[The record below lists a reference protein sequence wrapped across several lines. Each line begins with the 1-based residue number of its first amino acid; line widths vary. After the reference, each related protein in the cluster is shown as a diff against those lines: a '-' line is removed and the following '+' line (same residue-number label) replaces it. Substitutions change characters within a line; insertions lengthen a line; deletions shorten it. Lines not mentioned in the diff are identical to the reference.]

1 MYIGDL
7 HIHSRY
13 SRATSKDCTPEHL
26 DLWARK
32 KGIHIV
38 GTGDFTHPAWR
49 EELKEKLEP
58 AEDGLY
64 VLKKEYRIGG
74 AGESGMQPRF
84 VVTGEISSIY
94 KKGDRVR
101 KVHSL
106 LLLPG
111 LEAAEALARRLE
123 LIGNIHSDG
132 RPILGIP
139 CRDLLEIMLE
149 TCPEGIYVPAH
160 IWTPHFSLFGAFSGF
175 ETIEECFEDLT
186 PHIHALETGLSSD
199 PPMNWR
205 VAALDRFHLI
215 SNSDAHS
222 PAKLGREANLFDIE
236 LSYRGLTDAIQ
247 EGKGLAGTI
256 EFFPEEGK
264 YHFDGHRKCGLCI
277 SPQETAKYGGRCP
290 VCGKKI
296 TIGVLNRI
304 EQLADADREEGFLLP
319 SGRPFQSLV
328 PLPEVIGASMGIS
341 PAGKKAV
348 EKYEQMIGSLGPEFA
363 ILREIPVEDIRK
375 AAGPLL
381 AEGIRR
387 LREGKVERTPGFD
400 GEYGKIGLLTPE
412 DISSLEGQMSLFTAE
427 EMRAME
433 KSRQAEGVPDAAGAG
448 KGSAAGGQ
456 KGPTRK
462 EVSGQD
468 TGRTKAPESD
478 GQQTGILEEEGE
490 ASALAQMEPQA
501 LQPEETGGLN
511 ERQREAVERV
521 GRSVAVI
528 AGPGAGK
535 TRTLIA
541 RLNHLLET
549 RGIPPEEITAVTF
562 TNKAAEEMRARTA
575 DSSQGEGK
583 LRKDARKG
591 QKCQKD
597 LKNRNAADVWIG
609 TFHAICS
616 RFLQEA
622 GRSFVVADEGLQV
635 ELAEKALREFGKK
648 DSPGKFLQELS
659 RAKNGLTGSLTGTG
673 ASDAFAAVKNPDGQP
688 GSGKDSALGF
698 LPGESQNRRVYEYYQ
713 KLLRQADALDYDD
726 LLLETVRLLE
736 ELPEDAPQ
744 RRRFSYLLIDEF
756 QDINPLQYHLVKEW
770 GRGGMELFVIGDPD
784 QSIYGFRGCD
794 PKVFSR
800 LEEEYPDTAVIRL
813 EENYRSAPA
822 ILHGALGVI
831 SHNEG
836 GQRRMAA
843 KAGKGEDRDGL
854 PVRIVSAEDERR
866 EAIFVAKEI
875 TRQIGGIDM
884 LDTDRDGTQEGRRVR
899 GFSDMAV
906 LYRTHRQ
913 AALLEKCLRQ
923 EGIPYVVAGR
933 EDFLRER
940 EVRAALYF
948 FRHVLYPGEESSKML
963 CRRLLGSLL
972 GEGREEALALL
983 AEKYRKKAKKG
994 KPVKLLEEWGNDISF
1009 AGSEAMKK
1017 LTDMSVLYPTMESF
1031 LHTLSFGED
1040 GDIRRNSGRKFTA
1053 DAVTLM
1059 TLHGSKGLEFPVVF
1073 LYGMDE
1079 GRLPLTVGG
1088 GEADLEE
1095 ERRLCYVGMTRARE
1109 ELILV
1114 CGGEPSPF
1122 LREIP
1127 SGDVIREQAGR
1138 EDKEAVEAVQMSL
1151 FDMILG

>member
-32 KGIHIV
+32 KGIHIL

-64 VLKKEYRIGG
+64 VLKKEYRMGG
-74 AGESGMQPRF
+74 AGDSGIQPRF

-106 LLLPG
+106 LILPG
-111 LEAAEALARRLE
+111 LEAAESLARRLE

-149 TCPEGIYVPAH
+149 TAPEAVYVPAH

-175 ETIEECFEDLT
+175 DAIEECFEDLT
-186 PHIHALETGLSSD
+186 PHIRALETGLSSD

-222 PAKLGREANLFDIE
+222 PGKLGREANLFDIE
-236 LSYRGLTDAIQ
+236 LSYPNLAGAIQ

-277 SPQETAKYGGRCP
+277 SPRETAGYGNKCP

-304 EQLADADREEGFLLP
+304 EQLADREEGFVLP
-319 SGRPFQSLV
+319 TGRPFESLV

-341 PAGKKAV
+341 AAGKKAA
-348 EKYEQMIGSLGPEFA
+348 ETYERMTGALGPEFA
-363 ILREIPVEDIRK
+363 ILREVPVEDIRK
-375 AAGPLL
+375 AAGPLV

-400 GEYGKIGLLTPE
+400 GEYGKIGLLSPE
-412 DISSLEGQMSLFTAE
+412 DISSLEGQMSFFTAE
-427 EMRAME
+427 ELQVM
-433 KSRQAEGVPDAAGAG
+433 K
-448 KGSAAGGQ
+448 KGSGKKQVPEAFDQQIETEKAGEIVL
-456 KGPTRK
+456 RK
-462 EVSGQD
+462 
-468 TGRTKAPESD
+468 PES
-478 GQQTGILEEEGE
+478 GT
-490 ASALAQMEPQA
+490 
-501 LQPEETGGLN
+501 ETETIARRADSLN
-511 ERQREAVERV
+511 QHQRDAVERV

-541 RLNHLLET
+541 RLCHLLAE
-549 RGIPPEEITAVTF
+549 RGIAPEEITAVTF
-562 TNKAAEEMRARTA
+562 TNKAAEEMRTRIEDKTVVEKGRPGRLSESRLGRRT
-575 DSSQGEGK
+575 SGMQ
-583 LRKDARKG
+583 
-591 QKCQKD
+591 
-597 LKNRNAADVWIG
+597 IG

-622 GRSFVVADEGLQV
+622 GLSFVVADEGLQM
-635 ELAEKALREFGKK
+635 ELAEKTLREFDRKK
-648 DSPGKFLQELS
+648 APKKFLQELS
-659 RAKNGLTGSLTGTG
+659 KEKNGLYGN
-673 ASDAFAAVKNPDGQP
+673 DAEPDDRKNPCMYQH
-688 GSGKDSALGF
+688 
-698 LPGESQNRRVYEYYQ
+698 YQ
-713 KLLRQADALDYDD
+713 KLLRQAGALDYDD
-726 LLLETVRLLE
+726 LLLETMHRLE

-744 RRRFSYLLIDEF
+744 RRPFSYLLIDEF
-756 QDINPLQYHLVKEW
+756 QDVNPLQYRLVREW
-770 GRGGMELFVIGDPD
+770 SRGGRELFVIGDPD

-800 LEEEYPDTAVIRL
+800 LEEERPDLVTIRL
-813 EENYRSAPA
+813 EENYRCAPS
-822 ILHGALGVI
+822 ILNAALGVI
-831 SHNEG
+831 SHNT
-836 GQRRMAA
+836 GQPRRM
-843 KAGKGEDRDGL
+843 KAMAGDAEHGECSPGL
-854 PVRIVSAEDERR
+854 PVRMVSAEDERR

-884 LDTDRDGTQEGRRVR
+884 LDTDQRGAGENRAVR

-923 EGIPYVVAGR
+923 EGIPYLVAGR

-940 EVRAALYF
+940 EARAALYF
-948 FRHVLYPGEESSKML
+948 FRHVLYPNEEAAEAL
-963 CRRLLGSLL
+963 CRRLLGPVL
-972 GEGREEALALL
+972 GEGREEGIELL
-983 AEKYRKKAKKG
+983 VEKYRKKVRKSR
-994 KPVKLLEEWGNDISF
+994 PVKLLEEWSGDVRPENPDT
-1009 AGSEAMKK
+1009 MKK

-1031 LHTLSFGED
+1031 LQTLSFGED
-1040 GDIRRNSGRKFTA
+1040 GDVRRNGGRKFTA

-1073 LYGMDE
+1073 LYGMDRGRFPLEFGE
-1079 GRLPLTVGG
+1079 GD
-1088 GEADLEE
+1088 ADMEE

-1114 CGGEPSPF
+1114 SGKESSPF
-1122 LREIP
+1122 LQELP
-1127 SGDVIREQAGR
+1127 AECVSREQA
-1138 EDKEAVEAVQMSL
+1138 EKEEEMQAVQMSL
-1151 FDMILG
+1151 FDLM

>member
-13 SRATSKDCTPEHL
+13 SRATSRDCTPEYL

-32 KGIHIV
+32 KGIDIV

-64 VLKKEYRIGG
+64 VLKQEYVLEEARKV
-74 AGESGMQPRF
+74 SRKPRF

-111 LEAAEALARRLE
+111 LEEAEALARRLE

-139 CRDLLEIMLE
+139 CRDLLEILLD
-149 TCPEGIYVPAH
+149 TAPQAVYVPAH

-175 ETIEECFEDLT
+175 DTIEECFEDLT
-186 PHIHALETGLSSD
+186 PYIHTLETGLSTD
-199 PPMNWR
+199 PPMIWR
-205 VAALDRFHLI
+205 VGALDGFHLI

-222 PAKLGREANLFDIE
+222 PGKLGREANLFDIE
-236 LSYRGLTDAIQ
+236 LSYHSLAEAIQ

-277 SPQETAKYGGRCP
+277 SPQETVRLGGRCP

-304 EQLADADREEGFLLP
+304 EQLADADREEGFILP
-319 SGRPFQSLV
+319 SGRPFESLV

-341 PAGKKAV
+341 AAGKKAL
-348 EKYEQMIGSLGPEFA
+348 EKYEHMLDTLGPEFT
-363 ILREIPVEDIRK
+363 ILRELPVEDIQK
-375 AAGPLL
+375 AAGALV

-387 LREGKVERTPGFD
+387 LRDGNVERTPGFD

-412 DISSLEGQMSLFTAE
+412 DISRLEGQMSFFTAE
-427 EMRAME
+427 ELRSME
-433 KSRQAEGVPDAAGAG
+433 KVQKKQTSEVETTEQGLKLHTQKVQTEKDMEP
-448 KGSAAGGQ
+448 GGQ
-456 KGPTRK
+456 
-462 EVSGQD
+462 
-468 TGRTKAPESD
+468 
-478 GQQTGILEEEGE
+478 
-490 ASALAQMEPQA
+490 
-501 LQPEETGGLN
+501 ETGAENGLNAIDSLN
-511 ERQREAVERV
+511 ERQRQAVELAE
-521 GRSVAVI
+521 RSVAVI

-541 RLNHLLET
+541 KLCYLLER
-549 RGIPPEEITAVTF
+549 RGISPEEITAVTF
-562 TNKAAEEMRARTA
+562 TNKAAEEMRDRMEAESTA
-575 DSSQGEGK
+575 GEGNGRGSCK
-583 LRKDARKG
+583 RPKSRKD
-591 QKCQKD
+591 
-597 LKNRNAADVWIG
+597 RNKAEIWIG

-616 RFLQEA
+616 RFLRET
-622 GRSFVVADEGLQV
+622 GRTFVVADEGLQM

-659 RAKNGLTGSLTGTG
+659 KVKNGLADSFTEARTDASAGQSDCTKDADQGSL
-673 ASDAFAAVKNPDGQP
+673 PE
-688 GSGKDSALGF
+688 
-698 LPGESQNRRVYEYYQ
+698 ESQNRRVYEYYQ
-713 KLLRQADALDYDD
+713 KLLCQANALDYDD
-726 LLLETVRLLE
+726 LLLETLKLLE
-736 ELPEDAPQ
+736 GMSQDAPQ

-756 QDINPLQYHLVKEW
+756 QDINPLQYRLVKEW
-770 GRGGMELFVIGDPD
+770 GRGGRELFVIGDPD

-794 PKVFSR
+794 PEVFSR
-800 LEEEYPDTAVIRL
+800 LEEDYPGLALIRL

-822 ILHGALGVI
+822 ILQGALGLI
-831 SHNEG
+831 SHNAG
-836 GQRRMAA
+836 GERSMKAMAP
-843 KAGKGEDRDGL
+843 KAAESVCL
-854 PVRIVSAEDERR
+854 PVRIVSAQDQRW

-884 LDTDRDGTQEGRRVR
+884 LDTDRDETKEGRRVR
-899 GFSDMAV
+899 GFSDIAV

-913 AALLEKCLRQ
+913 AAMLEKCLRQ

-933 EDFLRER
+933 EDFLQER
-940 EVRAALYF
+940 VVRATLYF
-948 FRHVLYPGEESSKML
+948 FRHVLYPGEAASEVL
-963 CRRLLGSLL
+963 CRRFLGSFL
-972 GEGREEALALL
+972 GEKKEEGLSLL
-983 AEKYRKKAKKG
+983 VEKYRKKVKKG
-994 KPVKLLEEWGNDISF
+994 KTVKLLEEWSSDISLENQ
-1009 AGSEAMKK
+1009 EAMKK

-1073 LYGMDE
+1073 LYGLDK
-1079 GRLPLTVGG
+1079 GRLPLEFGS
-1088 GEADLEE
+1088 GETNLEE

-1109 ELILV
+1109 ELLLV
-1114 CGGEPSPF
+1114 CGEEASSF
-1122 LREIP
+1122 LQEIP
-1127 SGDVIREQAGR
+1127 PAHTKWESIK
-1138 EDKEAVEAVQMSL
+1138 KEEKETMEAVQMSL
-1151 FDMILG
+1151 FDLM

>member
-32 KGIHIV
+32 KGIHIL

-74 AGESGMQPRF
+74 AGDSGIQPRF

-94 KKGDRVR
+94 KKGDCVR

-106 LLLPG
+106 LILPG
-111 LEAAEALARRLE
+111 LEAAETLARRLE

-149 TCPEGIYVPAH
+149 TAPDAVYVPAH

-175 ETIEECFEDLT
+175 DTIEECFEDLT
-186 PHIHALETGLSSD
+186 PHIRALETGLSSD

-222 PAKLGREANLFDIE
+222 PGKLGREANLFDIE
-236 LSYRGLTDAIQ
+236 LSYQNLAGAIQ

-277 SPQETAKYGGRCP
+277 SPRETAGYGNKCP

-304 EQLADADREEGFLLP
+304 EQLADREEGFVLP
-319 SGRPFQSLV
+319 TGRPFESLV

-341 PAGKKAV
+341 AAGKKAA
-348 EKYEQMIGSLGPEFA
+348 ETYERMTGALGPEFA
-363 ILREIPVEDIRK
+363 ILREVPVEDIRK
-375 AAGPLL
+375 AAGPLV

-400 GEYGKIGLLTPE
+400 GEYGKIGLFSPE
-412 DISSLEGQMSLFTAE
+412 DISSLEGQMSFFTAE
-427 EMRAME
+427 ELQLM
-433 KSRQAEGVPDAAGAG
+433 K
-448 KGSAAGGQ
+448 KGSGKKQVPEAFGQ
-456 KGPTRK
+456 QIETEKAEEIALRK
-462 EVSGQD
+462 
-468 TGRTKAPESD
+468 PES
-478 GQQTGILEEEGE
+478 GTETE
-490 ASALAQMEPQA
+490 AIAQR
-501 LQPEETGGLN
+501 TDSLN
-511 ERQREAVERV
+511 QRQRDAVERV

-541 RLNHLLET
+541 RLRHLLDE
-549 RGIPPEEITAVTF
+549 RGIAPEEITAVTF
-562 TNKAAEEMRARTA
+562 TNKAAEEMRARIEDESVVA
-575 DSSQGEGK
+575 
-583 LRKDARKG
+583 KG
-591 QKCQKD
+591 RPGR
-597 LKNRNAADVWIG
+597 LSENRRGRRTSDIQIG

-622 GRSFVVADEGLQV
+622 GLSFVVADEGLQM
-635 ELAEKALREFGKK
+635 ELAEKTLREFDGKEAPK
-648 DSPGKFLQELS
+648 KFLQELS
-659 RAKNGLTGSLTGTG
+659 KEKNGLYGN
-673 ASDAFAAVKNPDGQP
+673 DAEPDDRKNPCMYQH
-688 GSGKDSALGF
+688 
-698 LPGESQNRRVYEYYQ
+698 YQ
-713 KLLRQADALDYDD
+713 KLLRQAGALDYDD
-726 LLLETVRLLE
+726 LLLETMHLLE

-744 RRRFSYLLIDEF
+744 RRPFSYLLIDEF
-756 QDINPLQYHLVKEW
+756 QDVNPLQYRLVREW
-770 GRGGMELFVIGDPD
+770 SRGGRELFVIGDPD

-800 LEEEYPDTAVIRL
+800 LEEERPDLVTIRL
-813 EENYRSAPA
+813 EENYRCAPS
-822 ILHGALGVI
+822 ILKAALGVI
-831 SHNEG
+831 SRNT
-836 GQRRMAA
+836 GQARRM
-843 KAGKGEDRDGL
+843 KAMAGYAEHGEYIPGL
-854 PVRIVSAEDERR
+854 PVRMVSAEDERR
-866 EAIFVAKEI
+866 DAIFVAKEI

-884 LDTDRDGTQEGRRVR
+884 LDTDQRGAGENRAVR

-923 EGIPYVVAGR
+923 EGIPYLVAGR
-933 EDFLRER
+933 EDFLQER
-940 EVRAALYF
+940 EARAALYF
-948 FRHVLYPGEESSKML
+948 FRHVLYPNEEAAEAL
-963 CRRLLGSLL
+963 CRRLLGPVL
-972 GEGREEALALL
+972 GEGREEGIELL
-983 AEKYRKKAKKG
+983 VEKYRKKVRKSR
-994 KPVKLLEEWGNDISF
+994 PVKLLEEWGGDVRPENPDT
-1009 AGSEAMKK
+1009 MKK
-1017 LTDMSVLYPTMESF
+1017 LTDMSVLYPTMENF
-1031 LHTLSFGED
+1031 LQTLSFGED
-1040 GDIRRNSGRKFTA
+1040 GDVRRNGGRKFTA

-1073 LYGMDE
+1073 LYGMDR
-1079 GRLPLTVGG
+1079 GRFPLEFGG
-1088 GEADLEE
+1088 GDADMEE

-1114 CGGEPSPF
+1114 SGKESSPF
-1122 LREIP
+1122 LQELP
-1127 SGDVIREQAGR
+1127 TECVSQEQA
-1138 EDKEAVEAVQMSL
+1138 EKEEEVQAVQMSL
-1151 FDMILG
+1151 FDLM

>member
-32 KGIHIV
+32 KGIHIL

-64 VLKKEYRIGG
+64 VLKKEYRMGG
-74 AGESGMQPRF
+74 AGDSGIQPRF

-106 LLLPG
+106 LILPG
-111 LEAAEALARRLE
+111 LEAAESLARRLE

-149 TCPEGIYVPAH
+149 TAPEAVYVPAH

-175 ETIEECFEDLT
+175 DAIEECFEDLT
-186 PHIHALETGLSSD
+186 PHIRALETGLSSD

-222 PAKLGREANLFDIE
+222 PGKLGREANLFDIE
-236 LSYRGLTDAIQ
+236 LSYPNLAGAIQ

-277 SPQETAKYGGRCP
+277 SPRETAGYGNKCP

-304 EQLADADREEGFLLP
+304 EQLADREEGFVLP
-319 SGRPFQSLV
+319 TGRPFESLV

-341 PAGKKAV
+341 AAGKKAA
-348 EKYEQMIGSLGPEFA
+348 ETYERMTGALGPEFA
-363 ILREIPVEDIRK
+363 ILREVPVEDIRK
-375 AAGPLL
+375 AAGPLV

-400 GEYGKIGLLTPE
+400 GEYGKIGLLSPE
-412 DISSLEGQMSLFTAE
+412 DISSLEGQMSFFTAE
-427 EMRAME
+427 ELQVM
-433 KSRQAEGVPDAAGAG
+433 K
-448 KGSAAGGQ
+448 KGSGKKQVPEAFDQQIETEKAGEIVL
-456 KGPTRK
+456 RK
-462 EVSGQD
+462 
-468 TGRTKAPESD
+468 PES
-478 GQQTGILEEEGE
+478 GT
-490 ASALAQMEPQA
+490 
-501 LQPEETGGLN
+501 ETETIARRADSLN
-511 ERQREAVERV
+511 QRQRDAVERV

-541 RLNHLLET
+541 RLCHLLAE
-549 RGIPPEEITAVTF
+549 RGIAPEEITAVTF
-562 TNKAAEEMRARTA
+562 TNKAAEEMRTRIEDKTVVEKGRPGRLSESRLGRRT
-575 DSSQGEGK
+575 SGMQ
-583 LRKDARKG
+583 
-591 QKCQKD
+591 
-597 LKNRNAADVWIG
+597 IG

-622 GRSFVVADEGLQV
+622 GLSFVVADEGLQM
-635 ELAEKALREFGKK
+635 ELAEKTLREFDGKEAPK
-648 DSPGKFLQELS
+648 KFLQELS
-659 RAKNGLTGSLTGTG
+659 KEKNGLYGN
-673 ASDAFAAVKNPDGQP
+673 DAEPDDRKNPCMYQH
-688 GSGKDSALGF
+688 
-698 LPGESQNRRVYEYYQ
+698 YQ
-713 KLLRQADALDYDD
+713 KLLRQAGALDYDD
-726 LLLETVRLLE
+726 LLLETMHRLE

-744 RRRFSYLLIDEF
+744 RRPFSYLLIDEF
-756 QDINPLQYHLVKEW
+756 QDVNPLQYRLVREW
-770 GRGGMELFVIGDPD
+770 SRGGRELFVIGDPD

-800 LEEEYPDTAVIRL
+800 LEEERPDLVTIRL
-813 EENYRSAPA
+813 EENYRCAPS
-822 ILHGALGVI
+822 ILNAALGVI
-831 SHNEG
+831 SHNTV
-836 GQRRMAA
+836 QPRRM
-843 KAGKGEDRDGL
+843 KAMAGDAEHGECSPGL
-854 PVRIVSAEDERR
+854 PVRMVSAEDERR

-884 LDTDRDGTQEGRRVR
+884 LDTDQRGAGENRAVR

-923 EGIPYVVAGR
+923 EGIPYLVAGR

-940 EVRAALYF
+940 EARAALYF
-948 FRHVLYPGEESSKML
+948 FRHVLYPNEEAAEAL
-963 CRRLLGSLL
+963 CRRLLGPVL
-972 GEGREEALALL
+972 GEGREEGIELL
-983 AEKYRKKAKKG
+983 MEKYRKKVRKSR
-994 KPVKLLEEWGNDISF
+994 PVKLLEEWSGDVRPENPDT
-1009 AGSEAMKK
+1009 MKK
-1017 LTDMSVLYPTMESF
+1017 LTDMSVLYPAMESF
-1031 LHTLSFGED
+1031 LQTLSFGED
-1040 GDIRRNSGRKFTA
+1040 GDVRRNGGRKFTA

-1073 LYGMDE
+1073 LYGMDRGRFPLEFGE
-1079 GRLPLTVGG
+1079 GDV
-1088 GEADLEE
+1088 DMEE

-1114 CGGEPSPF
+1114 SGKESSPF
-1122 LREIP
+1122 LQELP
-1127 SGDVIREQAGR
+1127 AECVSREQA
-1138 EDKEAVEAVQMSL
+1138 EKEEEVQAVQMSL
-1151 FDMILG
+1151 FDLM

>member
-222 PAKLGREANLFDIE
+222 PAKLGREANLFDME
-236 LSYRGLTDAIQ
+236 LSFQGLAGAVQ
-247 EGKGLAGTI
+247 EGKGLEGTI

-304 EQLADADREEGFLLP
+304 EQLADADREEGFVLP
-319 SGRPFQSLV
+319 AGRPFESLV

-341 PAGKKAV
+341 AAGKKAM
-348 EKYEQMIGSLGPEFA
+348 ETYEQMIGGLGPEFA
-363 ILREIPVEDIRK
+363 ILREVPVEDIRK
-375 AAGPLL
+375 AAGPLV

-412 DISSLEGQMSLFTAE
+412 DISSLEGQMSFFTAQE
-427 EMRAME
+427 LRAME
-433 KSRQAEGVPDAAGAG
+433 KGHQERNPETDMAH
-448 KGSAAGGQ
+448 KGSDMGEQAGG
-456 KGPTRK
+456 KRHR
-462 EVSGQD
+462 E
-468 TGRTKAPESD
+468 
-478 GQQTGILEEEGE
+478 
-490 ASALAQMEPQA
+490 M
-501 LQPEETGGLN
+501 PEETDASGRQDSELPGEAAGPGDSKAKAEAGSRSAGLN
-511 ERQREAVERV
+511 PRQQEAVERIAP
-521 GRSVAVI
+521 SVAVI

-535 TRTLIA
+535 TRTLTY
-541 RLNHLLET
+541 RLRYLLEK
-549 RGIPPEEITAVTF
+549 RGIAPEEITAVTF
-562 TNKAAEEMRARTA
+562 TNKAAEELRARMEA
-575 DSSQGEGK
+575 ESAVREGQPGP
-583 LRKDARKG
+583 LSGNRKG
-591 QKCQKD
+591 RRATDIQ
-597 LKNRNAADVWIG
+597 IG

-622 GRSFVVADEGLQV
+622 GLSFVVADEGLQM
-635 ELAEKALREFGKK
+635 ELAQRALREFDGKE
-648 DSPGKFLQELS
+648 SPGKFLQELS
-659 RAKNGLTGSLTGTG
+659 KEKNGLYDDSEP
-673 ASDAFAAVKNPDGQP
+673 ADRKNPHI
-688 GSGKDSALGF
+688 
-698 LPGESQNRRVYEYYQ
+698 YEYYQ
-713 KLLRQADALDYDD
+713 KLLRQAGALDYDD
-726 LLLETVRLLE
+726 LLLETLRLLG
-736 ELPEDAPQ
+736 ELPEEAPE
-744 RRRFSYLLIDEF
+744 RRCFSYLLIDEF
-756 QDINPLQYHLVKEW
+756 QDINPLQYRLVREW
-770 GRGGMELFVIGDPD
+770 SRGGKELFVIGDPD

-800 LEEEYPDTAVIRL
+800 LGGERPDLVPIRL
-813 EENYRSAPA
+813 EENYRSAPP
-822 ILHGALGVI
+822 ILNAALGLI
-831 SHNEG
+831 SHNPG
-836 GQRRMAA
+836 RPRRM
-843 KAGKGEDRDGL
+843 KAMAGHAERPAP

-884 LDTDRDGTQEGRRVR
+884 LDTDRNSAGENRAVR

-948 FRHVLYPGEESSKML
+948 FRYVL
-963 CRRLLGSLL
+963 
-972 GEGREEALALL
+972 
-983 AEKYRKKAKKG
+983 
-994 KPVKLLEEWGNDISF
+994 
-1009 AGSEAMKK
+1009 
-1017 LTDMSVLYPTMESF
+1017 
-1031 LHTLSFGED
+1031 
-1040 GDIRRNSGRKFTA
+1040 
-1053 DAVTLM
+1053 
-1059 TLHGSKGLEFPVVF
+1059 
-1073 LYGMDE
+1073 
-1079 GRLPLTVGG
+1079 
-1088 GEADLEE
+1088 
-1095 ERRLCYVGMTRARE
+1095 
-1109 ELILV
+1109 
-1114 CGGEPSPF
+1114 
-1122 LREIP
+1122 
-1127 SGDVIREQAGR
+1127 
-1138 EDKEAVEAVQMSL
+1138 
-1151 FDMILG
+1151 

>member
-111 LEAAEALARRLE
+111 LEAAETFSRRLE

-222 PAKLGREANLFDIE
+222 PGKLGREANLFDIE
-236 LSYRGLTDAIQ
+236 LSYQNLAGAIQ

-277 SPQETAKYGGRCP
+277 SPRETAGYGNKCP

-304 EQLADADREEGFLLP
+304 EQLADREEGFVLP
-319 SGRPFQSLV
+319 TGRPFESLV

-341 PAGKKAV
+341 AAGKKAA
-348 EKYEQMIGSLGPEFA
+348 ETYERMTGALGPEFA
-363 ILREIPVEDIRK
+363 ILREVPVEDIRK
-375 AAGPLL
+375 AAGPLV

-387 LREGKVERTPGFD
+387 LREGKVKRTPGFD
-400 GEYGKIGLLTPE
+400 GEYGKIGLFSPE
-412 DISSLEGQMSLFTAE
+412 DISSLEGQMSFFTAE
-427 EMRAME
+427 ELQLM
-433 KSRQAEGVPDAAGAG
+433 K
-448 KGSAAGGQ
+448 KGSGKKQVPEAFGQ
-456 KGPTRK
+456 QIETEKAEEIALRK
-462 EVSGQD
+462 
-468 TGRTKAPESD
+468 PES
-478 GQQTGILEEEGE
+478 GTETE
-490 ASALAQMEPQA
+490 AIAQR
-501 LQPEETGGLN
+501 TDSLN
-511 ERQREAVERV
+511 QRQRDAVERV

-541 RLNHLLET
+541 RLRHLLDE
-549 RGIPPEEITAVTF
+549 RGIAPEEITAVTF
-562 TNKAAEEMRARTA
+562 TNKAAEEMRARIEDESVVA
-575 DSSQGEGK
+575 
-583 LRKDARKG
+583 KG
-591 QKCQKD
+591 RPGR
-597 LKNRNAADVWIG
+597 LSENRRGRRTSDIQIG

-622 GRSFVVADEGLQV
+622 GLSFVVADEGLQM
-635 ELAEKALREFGKK
+635 ELAEKTLREFDGKEAPK
-648 DSPGKFLQELS
+648 KFLQELS
-659 RAKNGLTGSLTGTG
+659 KEKNGLYGN
-673 ASDAFAAVKNPDGQP
+673 DAEPDDRKNPCMYQH
-688 GSGKDSALGF
+688 
-698 LPGESQNRRVYEYYQ
+698 YQ
-713 KLLRQADALDYDD
+713 KLLRQAGALDYDD
-726 LLLETVRLLE
+726 LLLETMHRLE

-744 RRRFSYLLIDEF
+744 RRPFSYLLIDEF
-756 QDINPLQYHLVKEW
+756 QDVNPLQYRLVREW
-770 GRGGMELFVIGDPD
+770 SRGGRELFVIGDPD

-800 LEEEYPDTAVIRL
+800 LEEERPDLVTIRL
-813 EENYRSAPA
+813 EENYRCAPS
-822 ILHGALGVI
+822 ILKAALGVI
-831 SHNEG
+831 SRNT
-836 GQRRMAA
+836 GQARRM
-843 KAGKGEDRDGL
+843 KAMAGYAEHGECIPGL
-854 PVRIVSAEDERR
+854 PVRMVSAEDERR

-884 LDTDRDGTQEGRRVR
+884 LDTDQRGAGENRAVR

-923 EGIPYVVAGR
+923 EGIPYLVAGR
-933 EDFLRER
+933 EDFLQER
-940 EVRAALYF
+940 EARAALYF
-948 FRHVLYPGEESSKML
+948 FRHVLYPNEEAAEAL
-963 CRRLLGSLL
+963 CRRLLGPVL
-972 GEGREEALALL
+972 GEGREEGIELL
-983 AEKYRKKAKKG
+983 VEKYRKKVRKSR
-994 KPVKLLEEWGNDISF
+994 PVKLLEEWGGDVRPENPDT
-1009 AGSEAMKK
+1009 MKK
-1017 LTDMSVLYPTMESF
+1017 LTDMSVLYPTMENF
-1031 LHTLSFGED
+1031 LQTLSFGED
-1040 GDIRRNSGRKFTA
+1040 GDVRRNGGRKFTA

-1073 LYGMDE
+1073 LYGMDR
-1079 GRLPLTVGG
+1079 GRFPLEFGG
-1088 GEADLEE
+1088 GDADMEE

-1114 CGGEPSPF
+1114 SGKESSPF
-1122 LREIP
+1122 LQELP
-1127 SGDVIREQAGR
+1127 TECVSQEQA
-1138 EDKEAVEAVQMSL
+1138 EKEEEVQAVQMSL
-1151 FDMILG
+1151 FDLM

>member
-32 KGIHIV
+32 KGIHIL

-64 VLKKEYRIGG
+64 VLKKEYRMGG
-74 AGESGMQPRF
+74 AGDSGIQPRF

-106 LLLPG
+106 LILPG
-111 LEAAEALARRLE
+111 LEAAESLARRLE

-149 TCPEGIYVPAH
+149 TAPEAVYVPAH

-175 ETIEECFEDLT
+175 DAIEECFEDLT
-186 PHIHALETGLSSD
+186 PHIRALETGLSSD

-222 PAKLGREANLFDIE
+222 PGKLGREANLFDIE
-236 LSYRGLTDAIQ
+236 LSYPNLAGAIQ

-277 SPQETAKYGGRCP
+277 SPRETAGYGNKCP

-304 EQLADADREEGFLLP
+304 EQLADREEGFVLP
-319 SGRPFQSLV
+319 TGRPFESLV

-341 PAGKKAV
+341 AAGKKAA
-348 EKYEQMIGSLGPEFA
+348 ETYERMTGALGPEFA
-363 ILREIPVEDIRK
+363 ILREVPVEDIRK
-375 AAGPLL
+375 AAGPLV

-400 GEYGKIGLLTPE
+400 GEYGKIGLLSPE
-412 DISSLEGQMSLFTAE
+412 DISSLEGQMSFFTAE
-427 EMRAME
+427 ELQVM
-433 KSRQAEGVPDAAGAG
+433 K
-448 KGSAAGGQ
+448 KGSGKKQVPEAFDQQIETEKAEEMAL
-456 KGPTRK
+456 RK
-462 EVSGQD
+462 TE
-468 TGRTKAPESD
+468 TIAWRTDS
-478 GQQTGILEEEGE
+478 
-490 ASALAQMEPQA
+490 
-501 LQPEETGGLN
+501 LN
-511 ERQREAVERV
+511 QRQRDAVERV

-541 RLNHLLET
+541 RLCHLLDE
-549 RGIPPEEITAVTF
+549 RGIAPEEITAVTF
-562 TNKAAEEMRARTA
+562 TNKAAEEMRARIEDKTVV
-575 DSSQGEGK
+575 E
-583 LRKDARKG
+583 KG
-591 QKCQKD
+591 RPGR
-597 LKNRNAADVWIG
+597 LSENRLGRRTSDIQIG

-622 GRSFVVADEGLQV
+622 GLSFVVADEGLQM
-635 ELAEKALREFGKK
+635 ELAEKTLREFDRKEAPK
-648 DSPGKFLQELS
+648 KFLQELS
-659 RAKNGLTGSLTGTG
+659 KEKNGLYGN
-673 ASDAFAAVKNPDGQP
+673 DAEPDDRKNPCMYQH
-688 GSGKDSALGF
+688 
-698 LPGESQNRRVYEYYQ
+698 YQ
-713 KLLRQADALDYDD
+713 KLLRQAGALDYDD
-726 LLLETVRLLE
+726 LLLETMHLLE

-744 RRRFSYLLIDEF
+744 RRPFSYLLIDEF
-756 QDINPLQYHLVKEW
+756 QDVNPLQYRLVREW
-770 GRGGMELFVIGDPD
+770 SRGGRELFVIGDPD

-800 LEEEYPDTAVIRL
+800 LEEERPDLVTIRL
-813 EENYRSAPA
+813 EENYRCAPS
-822 ILHGALGVI
+822 ILNAALGVI
-831 SHNEG
+831 SHNT
-836 GQRRMAA
+836 GQPRRM
-843 KAGKGEDRDGL
+843 KAMAGYAEHGECSPGL
-854 PVRIVSAEDERR
+854 PVRMVSAEDERR

-884 LDTDRDGTQEGRRVR
+884 LDTDQRGAGENRAVR

-923 EGIPYVVAGR
+923 EGIPYLVAGR

-940 EVRAALYF
+940 EARAALYF
-948 FRHVLYPGEESSKML
+948 FRHVLYPNEEAAEAL
-963 CRRLLGSLL
+963 CRRLLGPVL
-972 GEGREEALALL
+972 GEGREEGIELL
-983 AEKYRKKAKKG
+983 VEKYRKKVRKSR
-994 KPVKLLEEWGNDISF
+994 PVKLLEEWSGDVRPENPDT
-1009 AGSEAMKK
+1009 MKK

-1031 LHTLSFGED
+1031 LQTLSFGED
-1040 GDIRRNSGRKFTA
+1040 GDVRRNGGRKFTA

-1073 LYGMDE
+1073 LYGMDRGRFPLEFGE
-1079 GRLPLTVGG
+1079 GD
-1088 GEADLEE
+1088 ADMEE

-1114 CGGEPSPF
+1114 SGKESSPF
-1122 LREIP
+1122 LQELP
-1127 SGDVIREQAGR
+1127 TECVSREQA
-1138 EDKEAVEAVQMSL
+1138 EKEEEVQAVQMSL
-1151 FDMILG
+1151 FDLV

>member
-32 KGIHIV
+32 KGIHIL

-74 AGESGMQPRF
+74 AGDSGIQPRF

-94 KKGDRVR
+94 KKGDCVR

-106 LLLPG
+106 LILPG
-111 LEAAEALARRLE
+111 LEAAETLARRLE

-149 TCPEGIYVPAH
+149 TAPDAVYVPAH

-175 ETIEECFEDLT
+175 DTIEECFEDLT
-186 PHIHALETGLSSD
+186 PHIRVLETGLSSD

-222 PAKLGREANLFDIE
+222 PGKLGREANLFDIE
-236 LSYRGLTDAIQ
+236 LSYQNLAGAIQ

-277 SPQETAKYGGRCP
+277 SPRETAGYGNKCP

-304 EQLADADREEGFLLP
+304 EQLADREEGFVLP
-319 SGRPFQSLV
+319 TGRPFESLV

-341 PAGKKAV
+341 AAGKKAA
-348 EKYEQMIGSLGPEFA
+348 ETYERMTGALGPEFA
-363 ILREIPVEDIRK
+363 ILREVPVEDIRK
-375 AAGPLL
+375 AAGPLV

-387 LREGKVERTPGFD
+387 LREGKVKRTPGFD
-400 GEYGKIGLLTPE
+400 GEYGKIGLFSPE
-412 DISSLEGQMSLFTAE
+412 DISSLEGQMSFFTAE
-427 EMRAME
+427 ELQLM
-433 KSRQAEGVPDAAGAG
+433 K
-448 KGSAAGGQ
+448 KGSGKKQVPEAFGQ
-456 KGPTRK
+456 QIETEKAEEIALRK
-462 EVSGQD
+462 
-468 TGRTKAPESD
+468 PES
-478 GQQTGILEEEGE
+478 GTETE
-490 ASALAQMEPQA
+490 AIAQR
-501 LQPEETGGLN
+501 TDSLN
-511 ERQREAVERV
+511 QRQRDAVERV

-541 RLNHLLET
+541 RLRHLLDE
-549 RGIPPEEITAVTF
+549 RGIAPEEITAVTF
-562 TNKAAEEMRARTA
+562 TNKAAEEMRARIEDESVVA
-575 DSSQGEGK
+575 
-583 LRKDARKG
+583 KG
-591 QKCQKD
+591 RPGR
-597 LKNRNAADVWIG
+597 LSENRRGRRTSDIQIG

-622 GRSFVVADEGLQV
+622 GLSFVVADESLQM
-635 ELAEKALREFGKK
+635 ELAEKTLREFDGKEAPK
-648 DSPGKFLQELS
+648 KFLQELS
-659 RAKNGLTGSLTGTG
+659 KEKNGLYGN
-673 ASDAFAAVKNPDGQP
+673 DAEPDDRKNPCMYQH
-688 GSGKDSALGF
+688 
-698 LPGESQNRRVYEYYQ
+698 YQ
-713 KLLRQADALDYDD
+713 KLLRQAGALDYDD
-726 LLLETVRLLE
+726 LLLETMHLLE

-744 RRRFSYLLIDEF
+744 RRPFSYLLIDEF
-756 QDINPLQYHLVKEW
+756 QDVNPLQYRLVREW
-770 GRGGMELFVIGDPD
+770 SRGGRELFVIGDPD

-800 LEEEYPDTAVIRL
+800 LEEERPDLVTIRL
-813 EENYRSAPA
+813 EENYRCAPS
-822 ILHGALGVI
+822 ILKAALGVI
-831 SHNEG
+831 SRNT
-836 GQRRMAA
+836 GQARRM
-843 KAGKGEDRDGL
+843 KAMAGYAEHGECIPGL
-854 PVRIVSAEDERR
+854 PVRMVSAEDERR

-884 LDTDRDGTQEGRRVR
+884 LDTDQRGAGENRAVR

-923 EGIPYVVAGR
+923 EGIPYLVAGR
-933 EDFLRER
+933 EDFLQER
-940 EVRAALYF
+940 EARAALYF
-948 FRHVLYPGEESSKML
+948 FRHVLYPNEEAAEAL
-963 CRRLLGSLL
+963 CRRLLGPVL
-972 GEGREEALALL
+972 GEGREEGIELL
-983 AEKYRKKAKKG
+983 VEKYRKKVRKSR
-994 KPVKLLEEWGNDISF
+994 PVKLLEEWGGDVRPENPDT
-1009 AGSEAMKK
+1009 MKK
-1017 LTDMSVLYPTMESF
+1017 LTDMSVLYPTMENF
-1031 LHTLSFGED
+1031 LQTLSFGED
-1040 GDIRRNSGRKFTA
+1040 GDVRRNGGRKFTA

-1073 LYGMDE
+1073 LYGMDRGRFPLEFGE
-1079 GRLPLTVGG
+1079 GD
-1088 GEADLEE
+1088 ADMEE

-1114 CGGEPSPF
+1114 SGKESSPF
-1122 LREIP
+1122 LQELP
-1127 SGDVIREQAGR
+1127 TECVSQEQA
-1138 EDKEAVEAVQMSL
+1138 EKEEEVQAVQMSL
-1151 FDMILG
+1151 FDLM

>member
-74 AGESGMQPRF
+74 AGDSGIQPRF

-94 KKGDRVR
+94 KKGDCVR

-106 LLLPG
+106 LILPG
-111 LEAAEALARRLE
+111 LEAAETLARRLE

-149 TCPEGIYVPAH
+149 TAPDAVYVPAH

-175 ETIEECFEDLT
+175 DTIEECFEDLT
-186 PHIHALETGLSSD
+186 PHIRALETGLSSD

-222 PAKLGREANLFDIE
+222 PGKLGREANLFDIE
-236 LSYRGLTDAIQ
+236 LSYPNLAGAIQ

-277 SPQETAKYGGRCP
+277 SPRETAGYGNKCP

-304 EQLADADREEGFLLP
+304 EQLADREEGFVLP
-319 SGRPFQSLV
+319 TGRPFESLV

-341 PAGKKAV
+341 AAGKKAA
-348 EKYEQMIGSLGPEFA
+348 ETYERMTGALGPEFA
-363 ILREIPVEDIRK
+363 ILREVPVEDIRK
-375 AAGPLL
+375 AAGPLV

-387 LREGKVERTPGFD
+387 LREGKVKRTPGFD
-400 GEYGKIGLLTPE
+400 GEYGKIGLFSPE
-412 DISSLEGQMSLFTAE
+412 DISSLEGQMSFFTAE
-427 EMRAME
+427 ELQLM
-433 KSRQAEGVPDAAGAG
+433 K
-448 KGSAAGGQ
+448 KGSGKKQVPEAFGQ
-456 KGPTRK
+456 QIETEKAEEIALRK
-462 EVSGQD
+462 
-468 TGRTKAPESD
+468 PES
-478 GQQTGILEEEGE
+478 GTETE
-490 ASALAQMEPQA
+490 AIAQR
-501 LQPEETGGLN
+501 TDSLN
-511 ERQREAVERV
+511 QRQRDAVERV

-541 RLNHLLET
+541 RLRHLLDE
-549 RGIPPEEITAVTF
+549 RGIAPEEITAVTF
-562 TNKAAEEMRARTA
+562 TNKAAEEMRARIEDESVVA
-575 DSSQGEGK
+575 
-583 LRKDARKG
+583 KG
-591 QKCQKD
+591 RPGR
-597 LKNRNAADVWIG
+597 LSENRRGRRTSDIQIG

-622 GRSFVVADEGLQV
+622 GLSFVVADEGLQM
-635 ELAEKALREFGKK
+635 ELAEKTLREFDGKEAPK
-648 DSPGKFLQELS
+648 KFLQELS
-659 RAKNGLTGSLTGTG
+659 KEKNGLYGN
-673 ASDAFAAVKNPDGQP
+673 DAEPDDRKNPCMYQH
-688 GSGKDSALGF
+688 
-698 LPGESQNRRVYEYYQ
+698 YQ
-713 KLLRQADALDYDD
+713 KLLRQAGALDYDD
-726 LLLETVRLLE
+726 LLLETMHLLE

-744 RRRFSYLLIDEF
+744 RRPFSYLLIDEF
-756 QDINPLQYHLVKEW
+756 QDVNPLQYRLVREW
-770 GRGGMELFVIGDPD
+770 SRGGRELFVIGDPD

-800 LEEEYPDTAVIRL
+800 LEEERPDLVTIRL
-813 EENYRSAPA
+813 EENYRCAPS
-822 ILHGALGVI
+822 ILKAALGVI
-831 SHNEG
+831 SRNT
-836 GQRRMAA
+836 GQARRM
-843 KAGKGEDRDGL
+843 KAMAGYAEHGECIPGL
-854 PVRIVSAEDERR
+854 PVRMVSAEDERR

-884 LDTDRDGTQEGRRVR
+884 LDTDQRGAGENRAVR

-923 EGIPYVVAGR
+923 EGIPYLVAGR
-933 EDFLRER
+933 EDFLQER
-940 EVRAALYF
+940 EARAALYF
-948 FRHVLYPGEESSKML
+948 FRHVLYPNEEAAEAL
-963 CRRLLGSLL
+963 CRRLLGPVL
-972 GEGREEALALL
+972 GEGREEGIELL
-983 AEKYRKKAKKG
+983 VEKYRKKVRKSR
-994 KPVKLLEEWGNDISF
+994 PVKLLEEWGGDVRPENPDT
-1009 AGSEAMKK
+1009 MKK
-1017 LTDMSVLYPTMESF
+1017 LTDMSVLYPTMENF
-1031 LHTLSFGED
+1031 LQTLSFGED
-1040 GDIRRNSGRKFTA
+1040 GDVRRNGGRKFTA

-1073 LYGMDE
+1073 LYGMDR
-1079 GRLPLTVGG
+1079 GRFPLEFGG
-1088 GEADLEE
+1088 GDADMEE

-1114 CGGEPSPF
+1114 SGKESSPF
-1122 LREIP
+1122 LQELP
-1127 SGDVIREQAGR
+1127 TECVSQEQA
-1138 EDKEAVEAVQMSL
+1138 EKEEEVQAVQMSL
-1151 FDMILG
+1151 FDLM

>member
-13 SRATSKDCTPEHL
+13 SRATSRDCTPEYL

-32 KGIHIV
+32 KGIDIL
-38 GTGDFTHPAWR
+38 GTGDFTHPVWR
-49 EELKEKLEP
+49 QELAEKLEP

-74 AGESGMQPRF
+74 AGESVRRPRF

-149 TCPEGIYVPAH
+149 TAPEGVYVPAH

-175 ETIEECFEDLT
+175 DAIEECFEDLT

-205 VAALDRFHLI
+205 VSSLDRFQLI

-236 LSYRGLTDAIQ
+236 LSFQGLSRAVQ

-277 SPQETAKYGGRCP
+277 SPQETARYGNKCP

-304 EQLADADREEGFLLP
+304 EQLADREEGFVL
-319 SGRPFQSLV
+319 SAGRPFESLM

-341 PAGKKAV
+341 AAGKKAADT
-348 EKYEQMIGSLGPEFA
+348 YERMIGSLGPEFA
-363 ILREIPVEDIRK
+363 ILREVPVEDIRK
-375 AAGPLL
+375 SAGPLV

-387 LREGKVERTPGFD
+387 LRQRQVERTPGFD
-400 GEYGKIGLLTPE
+400 GEYGKIGLLTAE
-412 DISSLEGQMSLFTAE
+412 DISRLEGQMSLFTSQE
-427 EMRAME
+427 QQVM
-433 KSRQAEGVPDAAGAG
+433 KSQTKRSSDKGKTDACERKGEAVKEDAAKKPAG
-448 KGSAAGGQ
+448 SSVLNL
-456 KGPTRK
+456 R
-462 EVSGQD
+462 
-468 TGRTKAPESD
+468 
-478 GQQTGILEEEGE
+478 QQ
-490 ASALAQMEPQA
+490 
-501 LQPEETGGLN
+501 
-511 ERQREAVERV
+511 EAVERIAC
-521 GRSVAVI
+521 SVAVI

-541 RLNHLLET
+541 RLRHLLEK

-562 TNKAAEEMRARTA
+562 TNKAAEEMRARMTDVGSGEAVGGVRSGKHIKGRHGA
-575 DSSQGEGK
+575 DI
-583 LRKDARKG
+583 
-591 QKCQKD
+591 
-597 LKNRNAADVWIG
+597 WIG

-616 RFLQEA
+616 RFIREA
-622 GRSFVVADEGLQV
+622 GRSFVVADEGLQM
-635 ELAEKALREFGKK
+635 ELAQKALGEFCRK
-648 DSPGKFLQELS
+648 DSPENFLRELS
-659 RAKNGLTGSLTGTG
+659 Q
-673 ASDAFAAVKNPDGQP
+673 VKNSLHEAASVFKAFPDPSCPDEASVLQGAGEGFSP
-688 GSGKDSALGF
+688 AAEGGADGGKNWRIY
-698 LPGESQNRRVYEYYQ
+698 QYYQ
-713 KLLRQADALDYDD
+713 SLLLQAGALDYDD
-726 LLLETVRLLE
+726 LLLETLKLLKK
-736 ELPEDAPQ
+736 LPEDAPE

-756 QDINPLQYHLVKEW
+756 QDINPLQYRLAKEW
-770 GRGGMELFVIGDPD
+770 GRGGKELFVIGDPD

-794 PKVFSR
+794 PKIFAY
-800 LEEEYPDTAVIRL
+800 LEEEYPDVCVIRL
-813 EENYRSAPA
+813 EENYRSAPP
-822 ILHGALGVI
+822 ILNAALAVI
-831 SHNEG
+831 SRNAGEV
-836 GQRRMAA
+836 RSMKAMAE
-843 KAGKGEDRDGL
+843 KAGQACSF
-854 PVRIVSAEDERR
+854 PVRIVRAEDERR

-875 TRQIGGIDM
+875 ARQIGGIDM
-884 LDTDRDGTQEGRRVR
+884 LDTDRNGAGENRPVR

-923 EGIPYVVAGR
+923 EGIPYLVAGR

-940 EVRAALYF
+940 EARAALYF
-948 FRHVLYPGEESSKML
+948 FRHVLYPGEEASETL
-963 CRRLLGSLL
+963 CRRLLRPILKEEWE
-972 GEGREEALALL
+972 EGIALL
-983 AEKYRKKAKKG
+983 TEKYRKKVKKSR
-994 KPVKLLEEWGNDISF
+994 PVKLLEEWRADIRIDN
-1009 AGSEAMKK
+1009 GEAVKK

-1031 LHTLSFGED
+1031 LQTLSFGED
-1040 GDIRRNSGRKFTA
+1040 GDVRRSGGRKFTA

-1073 LYGMDE
+1073 LFGMDK
-1079 GRLPLTVGG
+1079 GRFPLESGAGRT
-1088 GEADLEE
+1088 DLEE

-1114 CGGEPSPF
+1114 GGREASPF
-1122 LREIP
+1122 LEELP
-1127 SGDVIREQAGR
+1127 AECVKWEQP
-1138 EDKEAVEAVQMSL
+1138 EKEEEQAVQMSL
-1151 FDMILG
+1151 FDLL